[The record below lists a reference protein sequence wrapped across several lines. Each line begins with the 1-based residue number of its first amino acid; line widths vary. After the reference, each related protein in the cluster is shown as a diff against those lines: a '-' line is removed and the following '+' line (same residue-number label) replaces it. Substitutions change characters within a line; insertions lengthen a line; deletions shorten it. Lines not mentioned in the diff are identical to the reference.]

1 MNIEKSE
8 NAMILGNKY
17 ILYKKKKI
25 GSGAFG
31 EVFLGMNEQNQ
42 RLIAIKVEKLKN
54 NQNPQLKYETS
65 ILKYLQGSEGI
76 PQCYFSQKLS
86 DFYFL
91 IMELLGSN
99 LENILSKMN
108 GHFSIR
114 TIIYLG
120 IQMLNIIENLHK
132 RHIIHRDIKPE
143 NFVVGLNKKNKN
155 KLYIIDF
162 GLSKRFRNP
171 KTGEHIPYKDGKN
184 LVGTARY
191 SSIYTHLGID
201 QSRRDDLESMIYTLI
216 YLFNGTL
223 PWKGLKAKNK
233 KEKYQKILDKKIN
246 CTYENLCG
254 KLPKEFHH
262 LLFYVRSLQFEE
274 KPDYDFMKEKF
285 IGLLDFK
292 FNVENI
298 FYDWSEKNKNESSNE
313 CGNLSTASDKK
324 SSQDNIVNLKKV
336 SINQNNKIEK
346 FFENDDS

>member
-1 MNIEKSE
+1 
-8 NAMILGNKY
+8 
-17 ILYKKKKI
+17 
-25 GSGAFG
+25 
-31 EVFLGMNEQNQ
+31 
-42 RLIAIKVEKLKN
+42 
-54 NQNPQLKYETS
+54 
-65 ILKYLQGSEGI
+65 
-76 PQCYFSQKLS
+76 
-86 DFYFL
+86 
-91 IMELLGSN
+91 
-99 LENILSKMN
+99 
-108 GHFSIR
+108 
-114 TIIYLG
+114 
-120 IQMLNIIENLHK
+120 
-132 RHIIHRDIKPE
+132 
-143 NFVVGLNKKNKN
+143 
-155 KLYIIDF
+155 
-162 GLSKRFRNP
+162 
-171 KTGEHIPYKDGKN
+171 
-184 LVGTARY
+184 
-191 SSIYTHLGID
+191 
-201 QSRRDDLESMIYTLI
+201 MIYTLI

-292 FNVENI
+292 FNIENI